1 MKTNKILIILMLFF
15 IAVSC
20 NDDFLDNSPQDS
32 LVVDNFFNTDEQVFA
47 SGSALY
53 GFPWFY
59 FAGEKAMLTFGD
71 LYAGNAVGSY
81 SDLQGFEQFSVTQ
94 NNQFLAEG
102 WNSLYNVIATSNSL
116 LNNLETKVDPSVSQ
130 EMINSVKGE
139 AYFMRATAYFYL
151 VRLWG
156 PIPIIHTMQQY
167 ANEELVYR
175 NTVESVY
182 QFIINDYVKAAA
194 LLPAQWGNA
203 PGRVQKSACD
213 AMLSKVYITM
223 KDYSNAKSSA
233 EKVMN
238 SGDYGLLSNYG
249 DVFRPQFNNNRE
261 SIFAI
266 QWIGCSEWGYGSTL
280 QAYLAANSRLTGFD
294 DGWGTLQPSIE
305 LINSYEEGDLRRHET
320 IMDPNEFYA
329 DLVTSEGGYT
339 VPEDGL
345 TSTIAGFR
353 KHIVG
358 PPGDT
363 DVETCFMRTGLNTI
377 LMRYADVLLIH
388 AESVLGSNS
397 STTDGNA
404 LSSFNQVRERA
415 GLDAKIEITLDDI
428 FHERQIEFAAE
439 GDYWYDLTRMNRADA
454 MNIISNQERGTYN
467 NRDVDDLNSQMVTPS
482 ESDFLL
488 PIPGSETDSNPNL
501 LADPIPFEF

>member
-1 MKTNKILIILMLFF
+1 MKTNKILILLMLFF

-20 NDDFLDNSPQDS
+20 SDDFLDHPPQDS

-71 LYAGNAVGSY
+71 LYSGNAVGSY

-102 WNSLYNVIATSNSL
+102 WNSLYNVVATSNSL
-116 LNNLETKVDPSVSQ
+116 LNNLETKVSASVSQ
-130 EMINSVKGE
+130 EMIDNVKGE

-156 PIPIIHTMQQY
+156 AVPIIHTMDQY

-182 QFIINDYVKAAA
+182 QFIISDYERANN
-194 LLPAQWGNA
+194 LLPNQWANV

-213 AMLSKVYITM
+213 ALLSKVYLRM
-223 KDYSNAKSSA
+223 EDYGNAKLYA

-238 SGDYGLLSNYG
+238 SGDYGLLFKYG
-249 DVFRPQFNNNRE
+249 DVFRPQNNNNRE
-261 SIFAI
+261 SIFAL
-266 QWIGCSEWGYGSTL
+266 QWIGCAEWGYGSTL

-305 LINSYEEGDLRRHET
+305 LINSYEDGDLRRHET
-320 IMDPNEFYA
+320 IMEPNDFYE

-353 KHIVG
+353 KHVVG

-363 DVETCFMRTGLNTI
+363 EVETCFMRTGLNTYI
-377 LMRYADVLLIH
+377 MRYADVLLIH
-388 AESVLGSNS
+388 AESILGTNG
-397 STTDGNA
+397 STTDVAA
-404 LSSFNQVRERA
+404 LDSYNEVRMRA
-415 GLDAKIEITLDDI
+415 GLDAKTEITLDDI
-428 FHERQIEFAAE
+428 FHERQIEFAVE
-439 GDYWYDLTRMNRADA
+439 GDYWYDLARMNRADA
-454 MNIISNQERGTYN
+454 IDIISNQERGTYN
-467 NRDVDDLNSQMVTPS
+467 NRDPEDLNSQMITPS

-501 LADPIPFEF
+501 LGDPVPFEF